1 MISAWRAACNVG
13 ARLRAFRVLIALTL
27 LPLAACNAASAW
39 LAGINPADYTWEPP
53 IGAAPAAG
61 TMDKDLKLCE
71 GASGS
76 ASAEAAEGG
85 LTITRSEA
93 SVAVNDCMMAKGY
106 RKLYQ
111 PRQTL
116 F

>member
-1 MISAWRAACNVG
+1 MISTAEATRDTRARCRG
-13 ARLRAFRVLIALTL
+13 LRVLIALTL
-27 LPLAACNAASAW
+27 LPLAACNAASEW
-39 LAGINPADYTWEPP
+39 LAGINPDDYAWEAP

-71 GASGS
+71 GGSGS
-76 ASAEAAEGG
+76 ASAAAAQGG

-93 SVAVNDCMMAKGY
+93 SPEVSECMMAKGY
-106 RKLYQ
+106 QKLYQ
-111 PRQTL
+111 SRQTL

>member
-1 MISAWRAACNVG
+1 VIPAWGAARNV
-13 ARLRAFRVLIALTL
+13 AVRLRALRVLIALTL
-27 LPLAACNAASAW
+27 LPLAACNAASEW

-71 GASGS
+71 GGPGS
-76 ASAEAAEGG
+76 ASAEAAKGG
-85 LTITRSEA
+85 LTITRSEDSA
-93 SVAVNDCMMAKGY
+93 AVSDCMMAKGY
-106 RKLYQ
+106 QKFYQ
-111 PRQTL
+111 SRQTL